1 MLTPVELENIMFRRS
16 YRGYNVKEVL
26 DFKERIQEDYEKLFK
41 ENRQLNEHIDELT
54 KKLAN
59 YQIMEENLRN
69 AVILAQKTA
78 EEIKIT
84 AQQQA
89 DIAVRDA
96 VQQGEQVKVRIRE
109 EIQAEL
115 QNLAVLKNQVQI
127 FKSQFKSFLTSL
139 LDIADRQVDMTEL
152 MDNIYKHTPK
162 IDAPADAR
170 QEAAASQFQ
179 AEDPPAL
186 ENVKNS
192 GMFGSPE
199 AFLNLNKDRD

>member
-1 MLTPVELENIMFRRS
+1 MFTPVELENVMFRRS

-26 DFKERIQEDYEKLFK
+26 EFKERIQEDYEALFK
-41 ENRQLNEHIDELT
+41 ENRQLNEKIDELT

-59 YQIMEENLRN
+59 YQIMDENLRN

-89 DIAVRDA
+89 DMTVRDA

-152 MDNIYKHTPK
+152 WDNINKHTPK
-162 IDAPADAR
+162 IESPPVAQ
-170 QEAAASQFQ
+170 QEAAAAQ
-179 AEDPPAL
+179 AEEPAAPD
-186 ENVKNS
+186 NAKIGGV
-192 GMFGSPE
+192 FGSPE
-199 AFLNLNKDRD
+199 AFLNLNKEWE